1 MSKLAQRL
9 QTENDRLKAPLNEQE
24 GIVSDAELIRSI
36 EQATSKKVAINWEV
50 KHAALEQAVKDALK
64 QIDNNIVEFSQSGE
78 HGWAGGVLYGMT
90 LAANV
95 IKQKTRL

>member
-1 MSKLAQRL
+1 MSNDVFPPTKYEKLEA
-9 QTENDRLKAPLNEQE
+9 
-24 GIVSDAELIRSI
+24 
-36 EQATSKKVAINWEV
+36 